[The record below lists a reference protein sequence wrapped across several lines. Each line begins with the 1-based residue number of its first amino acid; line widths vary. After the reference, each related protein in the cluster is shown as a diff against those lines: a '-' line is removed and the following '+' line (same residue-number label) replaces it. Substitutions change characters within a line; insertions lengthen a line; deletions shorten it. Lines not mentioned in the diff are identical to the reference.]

1 MKKIFIL
8 LSFLVAAISQ
18 AKMLNA
24 IAIVVEGEP
33 VTTAEIKAVQTQLG
47 VSKSKAQDMLIDNR
61 LQKASMKGINIT
73 EDEID
78 RRISKIAKKNNLTVK
93 KMQKEL
99 KKQGMPWNKFRDQI
113 ETALRKQK
121 FFRLKI
127 AKLIPT
133 PTTDELKLYYKKHPN
148 LFKLPSSVTATQYSS
163 KSKKY
168 LLSFIKNGSNK
179 KFIKEGDK
187 TYSGE
192 ELTPQLMSI
201 FMDVPVGSY
210 TSIFNNGSRFVVF
223 RVDGYGVGEVKP
235 FSQVQ
240 YKVAGAWRRE
250 HQIKTIKEYFKRI
263 RRDAS
268 IEIIRP

>member
-1 MKKIFIL
+1 MKKIFIIVSL
-8 LSFLVAAISQ
+8 LVAISQ
-18 AKMLNA
+18 AKMINA

-33 VTTAEIKAVQTQLG
+33 ITTAEVKAVQTQMN

-78 RRISKIAKKNNLTVK
+78 LRISKIAKKNNLTVK

-113 ETALRKQK
+113 ETSLKKQK

-127 AKLIPT
+127 AKIIPT
-133 PTTDELKLYYKKHPN
+133 PSTDELKLYYKKHPDM
-148 LFKLPSSVTATQYSS
+148 FKLPSSITATQYSA
-163 KSKKY
+163 KSKKH
-168 LLSFIKNGSNK
+168 LLAFLKNSSNK
-179 KFIKEGDK
+179 KFIKEGDI

-201 FMDVPVGSY
+201 FMDVPIGSY

-223 RVDGYGVGEVKP
+223 RVDGHGVGEIKP

-240 YKVAGAWRRE
+240 YKVAAAWRRE
-250 HQIKTIKEYFKRI
+250 QQTKTIKEYFQKI
-263 RRDAS
+263 RRDAI